1 MEPYSF
7 PQLEGFDIIAADDV
21 ETRAQAILAQAT
33 EEAARLCA
41 EASERGH
48 AEGVAQGL
56 RDIHDELG
64 LAKEAIG
71 AVVDRVES
79 YESEFLGR
87 IEAEAVELALTLAE
101 RIVDVVIEIDREAV
115 VRIVE
120 TALRA
125 TSAREKVVLEVNP
138 ADWPI
143 VNEALEGASTKVND
157 WRSLELRRS
166 LEVAPGGCVVHTEQG
181 EVDAS
186 PEQQIAVAANALRG
200 LVEQALRHA

>member
-7 PQLEGFDIIAADDV
+7 PQLEGFDVLAADDV
-21 ETRAQAILAQAT
+21 ETRAQAILAQAA
-33 EEAARLCA
+33 EEGARMRADAVAL
-41 EASERGH
+41 GH

-64 LAKEAIG
+64 LGKEAIG
-71 AVVDRVES
+71 AVVNSVES

-101 RIVDVVIEIDREAV
+101 RIVNIVIEIDREAV

-125 TSAREKVVLEVNP
+125 TGACEKVVLDVNP

-143 VNEALEGASTKVND
+143 VNEALESMSARISD

-166 LEVAPGGCVVHTEQG
+166 PTVAPGGCVVHTEQG
-181 EVDAS
+181 EIDAS
-186 PEQQIAVAANALRG
+186 PEQQVAVAANILRG
-200 LVEQALRHA
+200 LVEKALRDA